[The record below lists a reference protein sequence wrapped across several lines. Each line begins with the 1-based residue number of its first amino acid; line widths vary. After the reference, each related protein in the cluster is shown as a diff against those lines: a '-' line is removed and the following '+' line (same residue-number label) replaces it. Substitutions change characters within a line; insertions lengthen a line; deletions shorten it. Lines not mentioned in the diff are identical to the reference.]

1 MMLCREEIRSS
12 MDLDTASL
20 KRGPSCLTAP
30 EDSAGWE
37 VAKKAML
44 QAQAYAA
51 PPVPQEVAQSEH
63 SMLVHKTKLC
73 NWYDRV
79 SIFR

>member
-1 MMLCREEIRSS
+1 
-12 MDLDTASL
+12 
-20 KRGPSCLTAP
+20 
-30 EDSAGWE
+30 
-37 VAKKAML
+37 ML